1 VQLQE
6 DLHVVTVSSRA
17 VAELSPSGGFSA
29 SPTSAAVLSR
39 LNQLMSGLTLVRE
52 GEQAQDKPEQAV
64 SQMRGAL
71 VVDKC
76 WYRQFSANQTAT
88 IFKIVVG
95 MRVAAHNA
103 VCLNHLLEL
112 FY

>member
-17 VAELSPSGGFSA
+17 VAELSPSGGFSV
-29 SPTSAAVLSR
+29 SPRSAAVLSR

-76 WYRQFSANQTAT
+76 WYRQFRTKRLRFS
-88 IFKIVVG
+88 KSSS
-95 MRVAAHNA
+95 
-103 VCLNHLLEL
+103 VCALQRTTL
-112 FY
+112 FA